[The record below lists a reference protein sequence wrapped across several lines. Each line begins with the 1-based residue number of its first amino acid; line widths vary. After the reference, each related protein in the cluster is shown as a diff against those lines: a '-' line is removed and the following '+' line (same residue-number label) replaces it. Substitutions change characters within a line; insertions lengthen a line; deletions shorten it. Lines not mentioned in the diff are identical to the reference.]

1 MHRPWRDFCVCRR
14 TFTPS
19 AAERTY
25 SRAFRNATPFFLG
38 LFVSPFATPSLLLY
52 QALFSTL
59 LVPGSLEAE
68 TRRESAASPSEPSP
82 SDAPGAEF
90 LRLRLRQDTDPDNGP
105 ILAPSIW
112 KLDFAKF
119 EVFELFSSSAVAALL
134 CTTRFEHVMVFQ
146 RSQYLSDS
154 IDLIDCTKFLE
165 LFCNGR
171 NLY

>member
-90 LRLRLRQDTDPDNGP
+90 LRLCLRQDTDPDNGP
-105 ILAPSIW
+105 ILAPSIR
-112 KLDFAKF
+112 K
-119 EVFELFSSSAVAALL
+119 
-134 CTTRFEHVMVFQ
+134 
-146 RSQYLSDS
+146 
-154 IDLIDCTKFLE
+154 LE
-165 LFCNGR
+165 LRQVRSYRTLFIFRSCGSSVYHAFRTHNGFSKISVSFR
-171 NLY
+171 FDRFD